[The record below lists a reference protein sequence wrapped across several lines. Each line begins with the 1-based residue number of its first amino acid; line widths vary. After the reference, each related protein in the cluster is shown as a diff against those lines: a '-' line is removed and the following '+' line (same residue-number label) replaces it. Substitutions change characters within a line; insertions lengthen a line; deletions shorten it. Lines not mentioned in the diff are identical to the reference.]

1 MVDEAEDTW
10 RIDELAHR
18 ASIPVDT
25 IRFYA
30 REGLL
35 PPPRRSGRLTL
46 YGPRHQIRLDQIR
59 DLQARQFNLGAIRT
73 LLEEN
78 RLGIVETLFA
88 AGEGAFDRPSLVA
101 AAGVDEELVAE
112 LESVGLLRDPSKD
125 DRTAYDGSDVQVL
138 KAIKGLIDTG
148 MPRRIVVE
156 LAKVYV
162 EHFADMEQEVFQVFN
177 GEAWDEDERR
187 EFRERVPARVGTILP
202 LSERLLDYVHHRTVQ
217 RMTLATMRVE
227 DAAR

>member
-1 MVDEAEDTW
+1 MVDTEDTW

-18 ASIPVDT
+18 SAVPVDT

-35 PPPRRSGRLTL
+35 PAPRRSGRLTL
-46 YGPRHQIRLDQIR
+46 YGPRHQLRLDQIR

-88 AGEGAFDRPSLVA
+88 AGEGSYDRAGLLK
-101 AAGVDEELVAE
+101 AAGVDEGLLAE
-112 LESVGLLRDPSKD
+112 LESVGLVRDPSAD
-125 DRTAYDGSDVQVL
+125 ERTAYDGSDVQVL

-148 MPRRIVVE
+148 MPRRVVVA

-162 EHFADMEQEVFQVFN
+162 EHFADMEDEVLQVFS
-177 GEAWDEDERR
+177 GEQWDDEERQA
-187 EFRERVPARVGTILP
+187 FLERVPHLVGTILP

-217 RMTLATMRVE
+217 RMTLSAMRIE
-227 DAAR
+227 DDSH